1 MLPTIPGIDPVEA
14 QRRRGPEGTG
24 ALLVDV
30 REPSEFEE
38 VRAEDVALLPMSVLP
53 ASLAEL
59 PQDRELLFICR
70 SGSRSGQVTAYLRA
84 QGRDDVWN
92 VTGGML
98 AWERAGLPTLSGPPD
113 PGEGDL
119 PKP

>member
-1 MLPTIPGIDPVEA
+1 MLPTIPGIDPLEA
-14 QRRRGPEGTG
+14 QHRRGPDGTG

-38 VRAEDVALLPMSVLP
+38 VRAEDVLLLPLSTLP
-53 ASLAEL
+53 ARLGEL

-84 QGRDDVWN
+84 QGREDAWN
-92 VTGGML
+92 VNGGML
-98 AWERAGLPTLSGPPD
+98 AWERAGLPVRNGPPE

-119 PKP
+119 TS